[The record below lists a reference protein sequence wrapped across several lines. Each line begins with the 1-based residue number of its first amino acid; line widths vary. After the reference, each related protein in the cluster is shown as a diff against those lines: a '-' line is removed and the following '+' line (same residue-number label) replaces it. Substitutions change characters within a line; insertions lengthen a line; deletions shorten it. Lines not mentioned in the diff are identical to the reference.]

1 MYSGDIIKFIEEW
14 APPGV
19 AWDRDNVGLQ
29 AGSKKEKIKNIF
41 LCLELTK
48 PALNEAVK
56 KNCNL
61 IFTHHPFIFNPLK
74 NLDTDNSTK
83 AQIIAELLKKKIT
96 LFSAHTNLDFT
107 KDGVSFQLAK
117 KLGLKNIDFLVNE
130 ESNQYKVVVFVPNKD
145 ADRLAESIFDSG
157 GGIIGDYSKCS
168 FMISGTGTFE
178 GSENTNPT
186 VGQRQKFEKAEEIRL
201 EILTDKW
208 KLSKVVESIQK
219 NHPYEEPAFDIY
231 PLKNKNVNYG
241 FGAIGDMPFPLSVNE
256 FLKLLSKK
264 INVRS
269 LDYNKGKRRNIKKVA
284 VCGGSGSDLI
294 KTAEQNGA
302 DAFVTA
308 DVKYH
313 SFQDAEGKI
322 MVVDAGH
329 YETEIIVLDEVKKR
343 LEKYLKQN
351 NSKAKVYKFGG
362 STNPVMKFINNI
374 K

>member
-29 AGSKKEKIKNIF
+29 VGSKKEKIKNIF

-56 KNCNL
+56 KNCNFIL
-61 IFTHHPFIFNPLK
+61 THHPFIFNPIK
-74 NLDTDNSTK
+74 NLNTDNDTK

-117 KLGLKNIDFLVNE
+117 KLGLKDIEFLVNQ
-130 ESNQYKVVVFVPNKD
+130 ESNQYKVVVFVPEK
-145 ADRLAESIFDSG
+145 ATERLAENIFKAG
-157 GGIIGDYSKCS
+157 GGIIGDYGKCS

-178 GSENTNPT
+178 GSENTNPA
-186 VGQRQKFEKAEEIRL
+186 VGKKLNFEKAEEIRL

-208 KLSKVVESIQK
+208 KLSKVIDAIKK
-219 NHPYEEPAFDIY
+219 NHPYEEPAFDVY

-241 FGAIGDMPFPLSVNE
+241 FGTIGYLATPLSVIK
-256 FLKLLSKK
+256 FLELVSKK
-264 INVRS
+264 LNVSSIN
-269 LDYNKGKRRNIKKVA
+269 YNRGKHRTITKVA

-294 KTAEQNGA
+294 KAAEQSGA

-329 YETEIIVLDEVKKR
+329 YETEILVLDEVKNR

-362 STNPVMKFINNI
+362 STNPVRKFINN
-374 K
+374 

>member
-284 VCGGSGSDLI
+284 VCGGSGSVLI